1 MKFSTIPAA
10 DLERLAAEYD
20 ETFNSDLG
28 YDIAVAGG
36 EDPKLLCLGNG
47 DTYSTVDW
55 SPLRGYHW
63 NHDNV
68 VSHDDNDGRSD
79 LMQDL
84 ADHGSHERY

>member
-20 ETFNSDLG
+20 EAFNSDLG

-63 NHDNV
+63 NHGNV
-68 VSHDDNDGRSD
+68 VSYDNDGRSD